1 MTLKELKILIATLQK
16 LGRDANDITFTSLK
30 KL

>member
-16 LGRDANDITFTSLK
+16 LGKKANDITFTSLK